1 MENEQY
7 PKRHCSRFCSHCIFH
22 RLNSSFAGRAVGLSL
37 VLYTCPYLT
46 GFASVPH
53 RPSEHRGTHRK
64 LLTQFHVLE
73 QICQGS
79 GMVFTQLM
87 SHSGYL
93 FTDASTRYMMLGLR
107 NRISTSLIQNL
118 ALAQLLTFT
127 FPTRPSSRGLDAL
140 YREGVYHS

>member
-93 FTDASTRYMMLGLR
+93 FHRCKHKVYDAGSEKQDFNIPDTKPGFSTVADVHLPY
-107 NRISTSLIQNL
+107 T
-118 ALAQLLTFT
+118 ALLPRA
-127 FPTRPSSRGLDAL
+127 RCSVS
-140 YREGVYHS
+140 